1 MKKSELRQIIKEEI
15 SKAKNEGIFGTSYEK
30 EQRKLEDAL
39 NRFVKYSMENG
50 DSEDEVLSTLE
61 RKGRDAA
68 DIYLGSK
75 ISDDKL
81 DNMFDMLWIMFLTS
95 Q

>member
-1 MKKSELRQIIKEEI
+1 MRKSELRQIIREEI

-81 DNMFDMLWIMFLTS
+81 DNMFDDVMDNVPD
-95 Q
+95 

>member
-30 EQRKLEDAL
+30 EQRNLEDAL

-50 DSEDEVLSTLE
+50 NSEDEVLSTLE

-81 DNMFDMLWIMFLTS
+81 DNMFDDVMDNVPD
-95 Q
+95 

>member
-15 SKAKNEGIFGTSYEK
+15 KRVKNEGIFGTSYEK

-81 DNMFDMLWIMFLTS
+81 DNMFDDVMDNVPD
-95 Q
+95 

>member
-1 MKKSELRQIIKEEI
+1 
-15 SKAKNEGIFGTSYEK
+15 
-30 EQRKLEDAL
+30 
-39 NRFVKYSMENG
+39 MENG
-50 DSEDEVLSTLE
+50 NSEDEVLSTLE

-81 DNMFDMLWIMFLTS
+81 DNMFDDVMDNVPD
-95 Q
+95 

>member
-39 NRFVKYSMENG
+39 DRFVKYSMENG

-81 DNMFDMLWIMFLTS
+81 DNMFDDVMDNVPD
-95 Q
+95 